1 MNIRTPKK
9 KKVLV
14 VEAYDHLKV
23 LENIYHL
30 LNNRC
35 QLTYY
40 LNRAPLKKCRSLFP
54 SASNAQISINRIHSI
69 LFFLNLLFYA
79 WRYDYI
85 NISTGPEG
93 NHFTDIINV
102 IFFYLCCVLYR
113 DKIILTV
120 KNIRPYLESSK
131 GVYSFFRSRA
141 IKKIRRFT
149 FETETMRKIF
159 KKHFS
164 VETALLGTSYDRYT
178 DLINPGMTSVKK
190 SNKTKFSIRIGLLG
204 VVNSNRRNYDDI
216 LRTLEKLSVDE
227 LNKIEF
233 VTLGQCPGCYDNDV
247 IKAFTRIVK
256 VDCHDGILSAQDF
269 DKRGTSCD
277 ILISPLK
284 PDKEYGAFKGSGSF
298 GDAIYLRK
306 KIILP
311 EFTDREKEFKEI
323 GIYYQNHSELLIIFK
338 KIDKIL
344 QNDPDESFFETF
356 TTKNVF
362 NKLSRD
368 LRLCEDSD

>member
-1 MNIRTPKK
+1 
-9 KKVLV
+9 
-14 VEAYDHLKV
+14 
-23 LENIYHL
+23 
-30 LNNRC
+30 
-35 QLTYY
+35 
-40 LNRAPLKKCRSLFP
+40 
-54 SASNAQISINRIHSI
+54 
-69 LFFLNLLFYA
+69 
-79 WRYDYI
+79 
-85 NISTGPEG
+85 
-93 NHFTDIINV
+93 
-102 IFFYLCCVLYR
+102 
-113 DKIILTV
+113 
-120 KNIRPYLESSK
+120 
-131 GVYSFFRSRA
+131 
-141 IKKIRRFT
+141 
-149 FETETMRKIF
+149 MRKIF